1 MTNLVEVQGSD
12 GGLDIDMSSRPLRI
26 QMYGKQGSGKTVLCK
41 ALLLAAARKKVF
53 DWVVV
58 FTATSWNDYYTSFL
72 PEHAVR
78 TFEPQKFY
86 DIFNKIQR
94 FKKDNPKKNL
104 SRGLVILD
112 DVMGQ
117 TQKLIYDPRF
127 TNILATYR
135 HHNVDLWSTQQYVT
149 GASPMMRSMLDYAF
163 VFRATDEQSIK
174 ALFRMSGG
182 LYPNLKAFK
191 TALLACTKD
200 KYNCMLFKNG
210 EATIEDSYSQFMCAE
225 PPNFMLK
232 IEPNGL

>member
-1 MTNLVEVQGSD
+1 MTDTVEVQGSD
-12 GGLDIDMSSRPLRI
+12 GGGLDIDMSSRPLLI

-94 FKKDNPKKNL
+94 FKQDNPKKKL

-112 DVMGQ
+112 DV
-117 TQKLIYDPRF
+117 I
-127 TNILATYR
+127 
-135 HHNVDLWSTQQYVT
+135 HHQIMHDK
-149 GASPMMRSMLDYAF
+149 
-163 VFRATDEQSIK
+163 EE
-174 ALFRMSGG
+174 
-182 LYPNLKAFK
+182 
-191 TALLACTKD
+191 LLANK
-200 KYNCMLFKNG
+200 
-210 EATIEDSYSQFMCAE
+210 Q
-225 PPNFMLK
+225 
-232 IEPNGL
+232 